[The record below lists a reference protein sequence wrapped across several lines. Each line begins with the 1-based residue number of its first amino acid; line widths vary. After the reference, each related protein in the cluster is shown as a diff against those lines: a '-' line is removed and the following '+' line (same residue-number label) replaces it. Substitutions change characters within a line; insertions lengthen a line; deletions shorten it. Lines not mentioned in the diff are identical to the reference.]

1 MIEKLCKISGSD
13 SMWTDNEII
22 SNFTNN
28 INTLINNDDKKQHDI
43 IKL

>member
-13 SMWTDNEII
+13 SMWTDNQII
-22 SNFTNN
+22 SNFTDN
-28 INTLINNDDKKQHDI
+28 INNLIANDDKKVNDI